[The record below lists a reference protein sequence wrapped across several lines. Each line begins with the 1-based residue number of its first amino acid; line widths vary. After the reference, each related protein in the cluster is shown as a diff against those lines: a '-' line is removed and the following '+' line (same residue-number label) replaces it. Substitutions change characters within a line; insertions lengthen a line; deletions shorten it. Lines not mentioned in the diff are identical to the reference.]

1 MPDHDALYHRMFG
14 HPEMVRQLLR
24 EFVQEPWVAD
34 LDLDR
39 MERSNAR
46 YHSDDDQRR
55 EGDVVWRIPLRS
67 GGDAYL
73 LLMLEFQSS
82 PDRWMALRAMV
93 YAGLLWQH
101 TIKERKLAPDGR
113 LPPVFPVV
121 VYNGDP
127 AWVMP
132 VSLDALISLPPES
145 PLWQWQPRMRYH
157 IIEEGAFSDAD
168 LASRDTLAALLFRLE
183 NCRQADQVIELMDAV
198 IDWFRRHDGFE
209 ALRPLFAAL
218 VGRVVEMAD
227 GAAPGVQVS
236 ENLLEVRTM
245 LATRVAEW
253 KQHWRQEG
261 EQKGRQEGEQKGRQE
276 GRQEGEAQVLLR
288 LLERRFGSVPD
299 TVRDRIASADVADL
313 DQWIM
318 RVLDAGSIEDV
329 LS

>member
-1 MPDHDALYHRMFG
+1 MLDAQHGIYPDQSAVCGAPHTAD
-14 HPEMVRQLLR
+14 LLR
-24 EFVQEPWVAD
+24 DFVQEPWVAD
-34 LDLDR
+34 LDLDQ

-46 YHSDDDQRR
+46 YHTDDDQRR
-55 EGDVVWRIPLRS
+55 EGDVVWRIPLRA

-82 PDRWMALRAMV
+82 PDGWMALRAMV

-101 TIKERKLAPDGR
+101 VIKEKQLAQDGR

-132 VSLDALISLPPES
+132 VSLDALIGLPPES
-145 PLWQWQPRMRYH
+145 PLWRWQPRLRYH

-183 NCRQADQVIELMDAV
+183 NCRQPDQVVELVDAV
-198 IDWFRRHDGFE
+198 IDWFRRNDGFE
-209 ALRPLFAAL
+209 VLRPLFAAL
-218 VGRVVEMAD
+218 AGRVVETAD

-245 LATRVAEW
+245 LTTRAAEW
-253 KQHWRQEG
+253 KQQWLR
-261 EQKGRQEGEQKGRQE
+261 E
-276 GRQEGEAQVLLR
+276 GRQGGEQRGRREGEAALLVR
-288 LLERRFGSVPD
+288 LLERRFGVLPGWA
-299 TVRDRIASADVADL
+299 RDRIATGDTVAL
-313 DQWIM
+313 EEWGL
-318 RVLDAGSIEDV
+318 RVLDAVSLEDV
-329 LS
+329 LG

>member
-14 HPEMVRQLLR
+14 HPGMVQQLLR
-24 EFVQEPWVAD
+24 EFVREPWIAD
-34 LDLDR
+34 LDFDR

-46 YHSDDDQRR
+46 YYADDDQRR

-101 TIKERKLAPDGR
+101 IIKERKLAPDGR

-127 AWVMP
+127 AWAMP

-145 PLWQWQPRMRYH
+145 ALWQWQPRMRYH
-157 IIEEGAFSDAD
+157 IIEESAFSDAD

-198 IDWFRRHDGFE
+198 IDWFCRHDGFE

-227 GAAPGVQVS
+227 GAVPGVQVS

-261 EQKGRQEGEQKGRQE
+261 EQKGRHEGEQRGREE
-276 GRQEGEAQVLLR
+276 GRQEDEAKVLLR

-299 TVRDRIASADVADL
+299 PVGDRIASADVADL

-318 RVLDAGSIEDV
+318 RVLDADSIEEV

>member
-1 MPDHDALYHRMFG
+1 MPDHDSLYHQMFG
-14 HPEMVRQLLR
+14 HPLMVAELLR
-24 EFVQEPWVAD
+24 DFVQEPWVAD
-34 LDLDR
+34 LDLDQ

-46 YHSDDDQRR
+46 YHTDDDQRR
-55 EGDVVWRIPLRS
+55 EGDVVWRIPLRA

-93 YAGLLWQH
+93 YAGLLWQY
-101 TIKERKLAPDGR
+101 IVKEKQLAQDGR

-132 VSLDALISLPPES
+132 VSLDALIGLPAES
-145 PLWQWQPRMRYH
+145 PLWRWQPRMRYY

-183 NCRQADQVIELMDAV
+183 NCRQPDQVVELVDAV

-209 ALRPLFAAL
+209 VLRPLFAAL
-218 VGRVVEMAD
+218 AGRVVEMAD
-227 GAAPGVQVS
+227 GAAPSVQVS

-245 LATRVAEW
+245 LATRAAEW
-253 KQHWRQEG
+253 KQQWL
-261 EQKGRQEGEQKGRQE
+261 QE
-276 GRQEGEAQVLLR
+276 GRQEGEQRGRREGEAALLVR
-288 LLERRFGSVPD
+288 LLERRFGVLPGWA
-299 TVRDRIASADVADL
+299 RDRIAAGDTVAL
-313 DQWIM
+313 EEWGL
-318 RVLDAGSIEDV
+318 RVLDAGSLEDV
-329 LS
+329 LG